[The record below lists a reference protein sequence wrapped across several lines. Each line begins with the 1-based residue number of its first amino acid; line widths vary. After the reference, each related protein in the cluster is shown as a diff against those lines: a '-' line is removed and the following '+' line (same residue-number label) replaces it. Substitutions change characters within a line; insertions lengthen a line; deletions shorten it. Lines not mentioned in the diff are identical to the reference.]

1 MQMGWWIP
9 DRIENSFAQIQP
21 EQLKAKGIRL
31 VLADLDNTLT
41 RYQQPDPDDQVKH
54 WRTGCGMR
62 GSRYLWYPTADG
74 LSGPSGFALSW
85 RSHISATRE
94 SRTERRFWRQCSSV
108 AVGQRRQ

>member
-21 EQLKAKGIRL
+21 EQLKAKDIRL

-54 WRTGCGMR
+54 WRDRLWDCLLYT
-62 GSRYLWYPTADG
+62 SR
-74 LSGPSGFALSW
+74 
-85 RSHISATRE
+85 
-94 SRTERRFWRQCSSV
+94 CV
-108 AVGQRRQ
+108 